1 MAITGAFL
9 LVRMLAFQKSTL
21 FGCTIPLKPA
31 ASSNHLLYS
40 PGSSWLYPSLVLTS
54 QYSNNLTND
63 TAKFVLITPPLKGK
77 SPPTIKTLG
86 FVIHKKTT
94 NLPANGSRFLFSV
107 ATSLPMGWDWA
118 WDIPSKHYLF
128 NHLNKKTSKNIY
140 IQTTT
145 KLGSLSRVLFNRR
158 VRTRLLIGR
167 DQPKVVPNI
176 FWDCGCWSIRT
187 A

>member
-1 MAITGAFL
+1 MAITGEFL
-9 LVRMLAFQKSTL
+9 LVRVLAFQKSTL

-54 QYSNNLTND
+54 QYSNDLTND

-86 FVIHKKTT
+86 FV
-94 NLPANGSRFLFSV
+94 PANGSRLLFSV
-107 ATSLPMGWDWA
+107 ATSLPMGWDSE
-118 WDIPSKHYLF
+118 IGHGTSLQNFTCSTIKQKHQ
-128 NHLNKKTSKNIY
+128 NIS
-140 IQTTT
+140 ISRLQTTT
-145 KLGSLSRVLFNRR
+145 KLGSLSRVLFNSGG
-158 VRTRLLIGR
+158 RTRLLIGR

-176 FWDCGCWSIRT
+176 FWDCGCWSSRT